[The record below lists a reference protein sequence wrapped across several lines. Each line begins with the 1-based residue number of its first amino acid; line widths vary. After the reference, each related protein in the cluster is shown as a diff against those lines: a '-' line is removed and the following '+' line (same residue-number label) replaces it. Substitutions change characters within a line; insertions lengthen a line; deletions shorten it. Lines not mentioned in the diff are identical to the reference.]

1 MFNIK
6 EVKEILLQEMLEKA
20 QRMVDKINSYPCV
33 KSATLEGVDIKIV
46 FNEEVDVEKQ
56 DLLGLFYRG
65 GAIKKVTQEGKDK
78 EYIKIDPIG
87 EF

>member
-6 EVKEILLQEMLEKA
+6 NVKEILIQEMLEKA
-20 QRMVDKINSYPCV
+20 QRMVDKISTYPFI
-33 KSATLEGVDIKIV
+33 KSATLEGVNIKVV
-46 FNEEVDVEKQ
+46 FNEEVDLEKQ
-56 DLLGLFYRG
+56 DVLGLFYRG
-65 GAIKKVTQEGKDK
+65 GVVKKVTQEGKDK

>member
-20 QRMVDKINSYPCV
+20 QRMVDKINTYDCV
-33 KSATLEGVDIKIV
+33 KSATLEGVDIKVV
-46 FNEEVDVEKQ
+46 FNEEVDTEGQ
-56 DLLGLFYRG
+56 DVLGVFYRG
-65 GAIKKVTQEGKDK
+65 GAIKKVVSQSKDK
-78 EYIKIDPIG
+78 EYITIDPIG